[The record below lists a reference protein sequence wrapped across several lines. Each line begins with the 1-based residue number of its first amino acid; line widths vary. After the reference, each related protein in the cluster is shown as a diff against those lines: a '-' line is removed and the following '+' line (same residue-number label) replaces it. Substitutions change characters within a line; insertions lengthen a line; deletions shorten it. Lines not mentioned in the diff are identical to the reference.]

1 MKRNNI
7 EYADISSLREAE
19 NALVGVKFPQARGES
34 ADSPNAV
41 SRTHSGEN
49 SGVSTCAD
57 AFFMRCAVSLAEKS
71 AECGEVPVGCVIVR
85 GGEIIS
91 CAGNSR
97 ESDGNA
103 LSHAE
108 IRAINASCAKT
119 GSWRLDGCTLY
130 VTLEPCLM
138 CAGAVVNARIPRV
151 VTSLRDANSGAMG
164 SLFNVSSYPVLSK
177 PRVVYLPDFEDEIRS
192 LMRGFFAK
200 RRK

>member
-19 NALVGVKFPQARGES
+19 NALVGVKFPQVRGEY
-34 ADSPNAV
+34 ADNPDAP
-41 SRTHSGEN
+41 H
-49 SGVSTCAD
+49 AD

>member
-1 MKRNNI
+1 MPRARTAEARVRMRRSNI

-34 ADSPNAV
+34 ADA
-41 SRTHSGEN
+41 
-49 SGVSTCAD
+49 AD

-85 GGEIIS
+85 GGEILS

-108 IRAINASCAKT
+108 IRAINTSCAKT

-177 PRVVYLPDFEDEIRS
+177 PKVVYLPDFEDEVRS

-200 RRK
+200 RRKKL